1 MRSKKILNSEI
12 ESRRVASL
20 PTRPTAPSAFGGA
33 GMTSTQLKEAFDSLS
48 LLIIERFNLLI
59 GDVTQLGEDS
69 LSGAVPTGRVCS
81 ALIPVVTQL
90 GEDSLS
96 GAVPTGISAE
106 HTLADLFADIKNG
119 TFASYLSVGDRSLES
134 TLLSFEE
141 RIKKL
146 EEMSE

>member
-59 GDVTQLGEDS
+59 GDVTQ
-69 LSGAVPTGRVCS
+69 T
-81 ALIPVVTQL
+81 

-134 TLLSFEE
+134 TLLSLAE

>member
-59 GDVTQLGEDS
+59 GDVTQ
-69 LSGAVPTGRVCS
+69 T
-81 ALIPVVTQL
+81 

>member
-12 ESRRVASL
+12 ESRRVSSL

-59 GDVTQLGEDS
+59 GDVTQLGD
-69 LSGAVPTGRVCS
+69 
-81 ALIPVVTQL
+81 
-90 GEDSLS
+90 DSLS
-96 GAVPTGISAE
+96 GAVPTGISAG

-134 TLLSFEE
+134 TLLSLSE

>member
-12 ESRRVASL
+12 ESRRIASL

-69 LSGAVPTGRVCS
+69 LSGAVPTG
-81 ALIPVVTQL
+81 
-90 GEDSLS
+90 
-96 GAVPTGISAE
+96 ISAG

-134 TLLSFEE
+134 TLLSLSE

>member
-59 GDVTQLGEDS
+59 GDVTQTGEDS
-69 LSGAVPTGRVCS
+69 LSGA
-81 ALIPVVTQL
+81 I
-90 GEDSLS
+90 
-96 GAVPTGISAE
+96 PTGISAE
-106 HTLADLFADIKNG
+106 HTLADLFADIQNG
-119 TFASYLSVGDRSLES
+119 TFASYFSVGDRSLES

>member
-69 LSGAVPTGRVCS
+69 LSGA
-81 ALIPVVTQL
+81 I
-90 GEDSLS
+90 
-96 GAVPTGISAE
+96 PTGISAE
-106 HTLADLFADIKNG
+106 HTLADLFADIQNG

-134 TLLSFEE
+134 ILLSFEE